1 MPARS
6 TSAPA
11 AGANGVAGAEPESQ
25 PQPDPPL
32 FLIDGPSLVYRAFYA
47 LPESIATSTGEPT
60 NAIFGFA
67 SMLVKIVTE
76 YGVCPTA
83 VAWDAGTSGRTEMYA
98 EYKSTRRSRP
108 DLLKQQWPAMEPL
121 VQAFGYENVRLEGYE
136 ADDVI
141 ASLAERA
148 RAVGHR
154 VMVVT
159 GDRDVFQL
167 IDPDGLVRVM
177 ATARGITETKIY
189 DRQAVIDRYGI
200 APESIP
206 DFYGLKGDTSDNIP
220 GVPGIGD
227 KTASEL
233 IQTYGT
239 LEGVLG
245 HIRDIGGAKRK
256 QNLIDHADDAR
267 TSKLL
272 ATVKRDLD
280 IAFDLDA
287 VLAREPDRS
296 RLREVFR
303 RYELR
308 DPLRRLEE
316 ALGEDELTPA
326 AAAPGETG
334 GQSPI
339 ETRLRARVRE
349 GSLADIATF
358 GAGHTLCVV
367 VRAVQAAEPGEPP
380 EGALFAHEDR
390 GGWQFAL
397 APAPEVADEPDGGA
411 GEGPTTKTTTAGARS
426 RKARDR
432 AGSPSKAAPVEVLAG
447 ACDGPEEIVAACAGR
462 PVMVHDAKALGTIPD
477 MLVHDT
483 LLGAYLLEPARRGYP
498 FSEICEERSLVC
510 EVVGGPGGSGT
521 DPDATAAD
529 AAGSLAADAV
539 LLGAL
544 ADWQR
549 EQIAERGLERIM
561 DEIELPLVVVLR
573 AMELAGVRLN
583 LERLAEIT
591 TRVREETHELEQE
604 IFALAGTEFL
614 IASPQQLGEVL
625 FEKLGLSRKRKGKT
639 GYSTDARVLQAIRSE
654 HAIVPRIERW
664 RELSTLIKTY
674 LDVLPEQVDEH
685 SRIHTT
691 FLQTGAVTGRLS
703 STNPNMQ
710 NVPIRTELGR
720 EIRGCF
726 EAAPPNLLISADY
739 SQIELRVL
747 AHAAQEPVLKE
758 IFSRGEDV
766 HTATASQVF
775 GVAPQDIDPGMRSKS
790 KMINYGIVYGL
801 SDFGLADR
809 LNIPREEAKEF
820 IDAYLARFPQV
831 ARFIERTIEQAKD
844 EGHVTTLWGR
854 RRQIPELRARN
865 YQVRT
870 LGERLAVNTVIQG
883 TAADII
889 KLAMV
894 RCHSALASEA
904 LQTRL
909 ILTIHDELLFEAPPQ
924 EVDAARE
931 LIEREMCGVWDLEP
945 GMAVDVGVG
954 EDWLQAK

>member
-1 MPARS
+1 MATKATAAASDS
-6 TSAPA
+6 TSA
-11 AGANGVAGAEPESQ
+11 GADGREA
-25 PQPDPPL
+25 DRRL

-76 YGVCPTA
+76 YGVQPTV
-83 VAWDAGTSGRTEMYA
+83 VAWDAGTSGRTEMFA
-98 EYKSTRRSRP
+98 EYKATRRSRP
-108 DLLKQQWPAMEPL
+108 DLLKMQWPAMEPL
-121 VQAFGYENVRLEGYE
+121 VEAFGYRNVKLEGYE

-141 ASLAERA
+141 ASLADRA
-148 RAVGHR
+148 RAADLAS
-154 VMVVT
+154 MIVT

-167 IDPDGLVRVM
+167 IDPEGLVKVM
-177 ATARGITETKIY
+177 ATSRGITDTKIY
-189 DRQAVIDRYGI
+189 DHQAVIDRYGI
-200 APESIP
+200 PPELIP

-233 IQTYGT
+233 IQTYGS

-245 HIRDIGGAKRK
+245 HIRDVGGAKRK
-256 QNLIDHADDAR
+256 QNLLDHGENAR
-267 TSKLL
+267 VSKRL
-272 ATVKRDLD
+272 ATVQRDLEVGV
-280 IAFDLDA
+280 DLGA
-287 VLAREPDRS
+287 EVSREPDRS
-296 RLREVFR
+296 RLREFFR

-316 ALGEDELTPA
+316 ALGEDEQVPGA
-326 AAAPGETG
+326 AIATDTTEVT
-334 GQSPI
+334 
-339 ETRLRARVRE
+339 LCARVRA
-349 GSLADIATF
+349 GAPADIVGF
-358 GAGHTLCVV
+358 GTGQALCVV
-367 VRAVQAAEPGEPP
+367 VHANEAP
-380 EGALFAHEDR
+380 EGALFAEGSPWR
-390 GGWQFAL
+390 FAV
-397 APAPEVADEPDGGA
+397 APADSDASGKASAPGGA
-411 GEGPTTKTTTAGARS
+411 AK
-426 RKARDR
+426 
-432 AGSPSKAAPVEVLAG
+432 PVEVLAG
-447 ACDGPEEIVAACAGR
+447 DCAGPQEIVAACAGR
-462 PVMVHDAKALGTIPD
+462 PVIAHDAKALGIVPD
-477 MLVHDT
+477 LLVHDT

-498 FSEICEERSLVC
+498 FAELCEERGLVC
-510 EVVGGPGGSGT
+510 
-521 DPDATAAD
+521 DAEDAVAGD
-529 AAGSLAADAV
+529 AA

-544 ADWQR
+544 ASWQR
-549 EQIAERGLERIM
+549 EQIAERGLDRVM
-561 DEIELPLVVVLR
+561 NEIELPLVPVLR
-573 AMELAGVRLN
+573 AMELDGVRLN
-583 LERLAEIT
+583 LERLSEIT
-591 TRVREETHELEQE
+591 ARVRDEIHELEQE

-614 IASPQQLGEVL
+614 IASPAQLGEVL
-625 FEKLGLSRKRKGKT
+625 FERLGLSRKRRGKT

-674 LDVLPEQVDEH
+674 LDVLPEQADGN

-691 FLQTGAVTGRLS
+691 FLQAVAQTGRLS

-726 EAAPPNLLISADY
+726 EAAPDGVLISADY

-747 AHAAQEPVLKE
+747 AHAADDSALKE
-758 IFSRGEDV
+758 IFRRGEDV

-775 GVAPQDIDPGMRSKS
+775 QVAPQDIDPGMRSKS

-801 SDFGLADR
+801 SDYGLADR

-820 IDAYLARFPQV
+820 IDAYLKRFPQV
-831 ARFIERTIEQAKD
+831 AAFIEHTIEQAKED
-844 EGHVTTLWGR
+844 GHVTTLWGR

-894 RCHSALASEA
+894 RCHDALAAEGM
-904 LQTRL
+904 QTRL
-909 ILTIHDELLFEAPPQ
+909 ILTIHDELLFEGAPA
-924 EVDAARE
+924 EADSARA
-931 LIEREMCGVWDLEP
+931 LIEREMCGVWELEP
-945 GMAVDVGVG
+945 EMAVDIGVG
-954 EDWLQAK
+954 ENWLEAK